1 MVFTSNNSMS
11 LVVLVLVLWILSSMV
26 VFFAKHTIGGGDVE
40 FSWVLFIVDIRIADM
55 LVSKIYN
62 SI

>member
-11 LVVLVLVLWILSSMV
+11 LVVLVLVLWILSSV